1 MDRKL
6 LAASLF
12 SYLLLLTPLMI
23 YWILGEL
30 PLNMI
35 ISMIVIIASAAFSAI
50 ISSFMLRGW
59 ICLLPPI
66 IGGLAALA
74 SNYLLEI
81 LLQTSSEIYFTW
93 YFPAAIISASIIA
106 FLLARILE
114 KPAPE
119 IREELELGEGVE
131 EAGEEELEL
140 ITCPSCGRQI
150 PANSIYCPLC
160 GEKIRER

>member
-1 MDRKL
+1 
-6 LAASLF
+6 
-12 SYLLLLTPLMI
+12 MI
-23 YWILGEL
+23 HWILGEL

-35 ISMIVIIASAAFSAI
+35 ISIIVIIAPAALSAI
-50 ISSFMLRGW
+50 ISSLMLRGW

-81 LLQTSSEIYFTW
+81 FLQTSSEIYFTW

-119 IREELELGEGVE
+119 IREELELGEEVE
-131 EAGEEELEL
+131 EAAEELEL